1 MTPFETLT
9 RLDQL
14 ARMRFTSRQP
24 IESTM
29 LIELSLNNG
38 NELRGEVPLPMSW
51 NDLGNALEGML
62 ENAENMS

>member
-14 ARMRFTSRQP
+14 ARIRFTSRQP
-24 IESTM
+24 IESIM
-29 LIELSLNNG
+29 RIELSLNSG
-38 NELRGEVPLPMSW
+38 NELCREVPLPMSW

-62 ENAENMS
+62 EDAENMS